1 MGHLNEIPDW
11 LWMILTLLSIATFF
25 GSLIVLRMLIIRM
38 PADYFAGR
46 DPAPNRWA
54 DSHPAIRMTALVV
67 KNLLGAVLVAFG
79 LVMLFTPG
87 QGILSIL
94 MGLSLLNVPGKRALE
109 RRIVGNPVVLRALNR
124 VRARAG
130 RQPLIVEQDA

>member
-1 MGHLNEIPDW
+1 MDTLPELPDW
-11 LWMILTLLSIATFF
+11 LWMILTLVSILTFV
-25 GSLIVLRMLIIRM
+25 GSLVVLRMLIIRM

-46 DPAPNRWA
+46 EPHNPWA
-54 DSHPAIRMTALVV
+54 DSHPAIRMTALVA

-109 RRIVGNPVVLRALNR
+109 RRIVGNPVVLRTLNGI
-124 VRARAG
+124 RARAG
-130 RQPLIVEQDA
+130 RPPLTIEQD